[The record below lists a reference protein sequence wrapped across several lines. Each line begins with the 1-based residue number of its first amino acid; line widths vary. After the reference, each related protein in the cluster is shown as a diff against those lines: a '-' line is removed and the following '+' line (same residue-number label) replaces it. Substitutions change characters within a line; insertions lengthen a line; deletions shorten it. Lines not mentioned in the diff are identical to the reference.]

1 MFVSSRAGSLRLVSL
16 LATFASIGTT
26 SLSAC
31 SGGDD
36 TNGDGTQVANDDDAG
51 GDTLADGAP
60 NDDATTPDEPDGGD
74 PLGGYPTP
82 IKHLIVIVKE
92 NHTFDNI
99 FGEYTGGGLTA
110 VTTAKLSDG
119 TTITRPHCPAAGI
132 PRDMPHDH
140 TSAVT
145 AYAAGKMNGLDQNKN
160 TVEAS
165 GTTKKDYL
173 AWCTFSDT
181 NQVKFYWE
189 LAQNYTLA
197 DHFFTSMLAPSFPG
211 HLSSAIG
218 KSPAYGNP
226 GCPAGQDSCESAV
239 STWGCTDAPGTTVP
253 TWDIDTCTTK
263 TSTFPCYDVPTWM
276 DTIPA
281 KYTWAVYGKGRKLT
295 GKNPETNPES
305 LDATGAPLILSP
317 FNAVKKHS
325 TVAERKAHFHE
336 ERQIVPQI
344 IYTNKAS
351 SGAGDAGLLPG
362 LLPDLPNVMFW
373 SDISSNSEHPPG
385 AGGNPVSPECGEQD
399 DYDIVSAVMS
409 GQHWKDTAILI
420 TYDDWGGWYD
430 HVAPKVDKCSN
441 GLYYTAGFRVPA
453 MIVSAYSKP
462 GFVLHDVTEQA
473 SIPKLIE
480 ELFGAPMTSARDPQ
494 NRDGKAGSLMG
505 AFDFTRPPHDP
516 VTLTRP
522 VNDVCTHPTA
532 PQ

>member
-1 MFVSSRAGSLRLVSL
+1 MLASSRLHALRLFSFAAA
-16 LATFASIGTT
+16 LAAIGST

-36 TNGDGTQVANDDDAG
+36 ANGESPGTDDDG
-51 GDTLADGAP
+51 GSDILADGGTTPLADGATP
-60 NDDATTPDEPDGGD
+60 EGDAGD

-140 TSAVT
+140 TSAVN
-145 AYAAGKMNGLDQNKN
+145 AYNAGKMTGLDKNKN

-173 AWCTFSDT
+173 GWCTFSDT

-226 GCPAGQDSCESAV
+226 GCPAGEDSCESAV
-239 STWGCTDAPGTTVP
+239 STWGCTDAAGTTAP

-263 TSTFPCYDVPTWM
+263 TSAFPCYDVPTWM
-276 DTIPA
+276 DTIPS

-295 GKNPETNPES
+295 GKNPETNPQS
-305 LDATGAPLILSP
+305 LDANGAPLILSP
-317 FNAVKKHS
+317 FNAVKAHS
-325 TVAERKAHFHE
+325 SVAERKAHFHE

-351 SGAGDAGLLPG
+351 TALPDGGGLLPG

-385 AGGNPVSPECGEQD
+385 TGGAPVSPECGEQD

-420 TYDDWGGWYD
+420 TYDDWGGFYD
-430 HVAPKVDKCSN
+430 HVAPTVEKCSN
-441 GLYYTAGFRVPA
+441 GLFYNTGFRVPA

-480 ELFGAPMTSARDPQ
+480 ELFGAPMTSVRDPQ

-505 AFDFTRPPHDP
+505 AFDFTQPPHDP
-516 VTLTRP
+516 VTL
-522 VNDVCTHPTA
+522 
-532 PQ
+532 